1 MIQILT
7 IIFGLILAIQA
18 SYFAT
23 HQHREFLGFPHRHPK
38 GQATLAKIWA
48 TVLSVLAL
56 VIWGMAYLNNPILIL
71 WTLAAACLIELAM
84 AWSTVTLLL
93 K

>member
-7 IIFGLILAIQA
+7 IIFGVILAIQA
-18 SYFAT
+18 GYFAT
-23 HQHREFLGFPHRHPK
+23 HQHREFLGFPYRHPK
-38 GQATLAKIWA
+38 AQATLAKIWA
-48 TVLSVLAL
+48 VILSL
-56 VIWGMAYLNNPILIL
+56 VTLLVWGMAYLNNPILIL
-71 WTLAAACLIELAM
+71 WSLTAACLIELAM